1 VSAWAPA
8 AAGPPWEWPISSTGT
23 SELPAARSTK
33 IEPAKDVAS
42 AADSAVERARTP
54 ADDDLQPPG
63 IDEVVVLDYG
73 GQYSQLIARRVREC
87 GVFSELLPHHVGA
100 AEVARRRPKG
110 VILSGGPASVYA
122 DGAPPLDPALL
133 ELGVPVL
140 GICYG
145 MQLIALKLGGR
156 VQGAEV
162 GEFGRSQLT
171 VSEPGRLLAGTPA
184 EQTCW
189 MSHRDTVFAPPP
201 GFEALAASTASPV
214 AAFESAQRGIY
225 GIQFHPEVVH
235 TPYGQQVL
243 TNFLTEI
250 CGCDQDWSAASVIE
264 DQIARIRAQVGEG
277 RAICGLSGGVD
288 SSVAA
293 LLVHRAIGD
302 RLTCV
307 FVDHGLM
314 RKNEGAQVVAA
325 FRDHFKV
332 PLVAVDAE
340 DRFLD
345 KLEGVS
351 DPERKRK
358 IIGAEFIRV
367 FEEEA
372 ARLDDVEFLVQGTLY
387 SDVIESGGGTGAA
400 TIKSHHNVGGL
411 PEDLRFQLVEPLR
424 ALFKDEVRAVGA
436 ELGLPERLVWRQPF
450 PGPGLA
456 IRVVGGE
463 ATKERL
469 AILRE
474 ADAILQEEIRG
485 AGLYRDLW
493 QSFCV
498 LPDIR
503 TVGVQGDERTYGH
516 VIAIRA
522 VTSDDAMTADWA
534 RLPYDLLEQ
543 IASRMINEIRPVGR
557 VVLDITSKPPGT
569 IEWE

>member
-1 VSAWAPA
+1 MSTTTVRTGPDGPTDA
-8 AAGPPWEWPISSTGT
+8 AQRPIQ
-23 SELPAARSTK
+23 E
-33 IEPAKDVAS
+33 
-42 AADSAVERARTP
+42 
-54 ADDDLQPPG
+54 
-63 IDEVVVLDYG
+63 EVVVLDFG

-87 GVFSELLPHHVGA
+87 GVFSELLPHHVGLD
-100 AEVARRRPKG
+100 EIRRRRPKG
-110 VILSGGPASVYA
+110 VILSGGPASVYEE
-122 DGAPPLDPALL
+122 GAPALDREVL

-145 MQLIALKLGGR
+145 MQLIALELGGR
-156 VQGAEV
+156 VEGAEV
-162 GEFGRSQLT
+162 GEFGRSELA
-171 VSEPGRLLAGTPA
+171 VSQPGRLLTGTPP
-184 EQTCW
+184 QQSCW

-201 GFEALAASTASPV
+201 GFTALASSTASPV
-214 AAFESAQRGIY
+214 AAFESTERAIY

-243 TNFLTEI
+243 ANFLEGV
-250 CGCDQDWSAASVIE
+250 CGCERTWSPSSVIE
-264 DQIARIRAQVGEG
+264 EQIASIRAQVGDG

-314 RKNEGAQVVAA
+314 RKNESDQVVST
-325 FRDHFKV
+325 FRDNFQI
-332 PLVAVDAE
+332 PLIAIDASE
-340 DRFLD
+340 RFLAR
-345 KLEGVS
+345 LQGVT
-351 DPERKRK
+351 DPEQKRK
-358 IIGAEFIRV
+358 AIGAEFIRV

-372 ARLDDVEFLVQGTLY
+372 AKLDDVHFLVQGTLY
-387 SDVIESGGGTGAA
+387 SDVIESGGSTGAA

-411 PEDLRFQLVEPLR
+411 PEDLDFELVEPLR
-424 ALFKDEVRAVGA
+424 SLFKDEVRAVGE
-436 ELGLPERLVWRQPF
+436 ELGLPQRLVWRQPF

-456 IRVVGGE
+456 IRIVGGE
-463 ATKERL
+463 ATRERL
-469 AILRE
+469 ETLRE
-474 ADAILQEEIRG
+474 ADAILQDEIRK

-503 TVGVQGDERTYGH
+503 TVGVQGDVRTYGN
-516 VIAIRA
+516 VIVIRA

-543 IASRMINEIRPVGR
+543 IAARMIGEIRPVGR

>member
-1 VSAWAPA
+1 MDNVVTASTAATELADESAPVVR
-8 AAGPPWEWPISSTGT
+8 PT
-23 SELPAARSTK
+23 
-33 IEPAKDVAS
+33 
-42 AADSAVERARTP
+42 AV
-54 ADDDLQPPG
+54 
-63 IDEVVVLDYG
+63 DEVVVLDYG

-100 AEVARRRPKG
+100 EEVRRRKPKG
-110 VILSGGPASVYA
+110 LILSGGPASVYA
-122 DGAPPLDPALL
+122 DGAPKLDPELL
-133 ELGVPVL
+133 ELGIPVL

-145 MQLIALKLGGR
+145 MQLLALKLGGK
-156 VQGAEV
+156 VEGAEV

-171 VSEPGRLLAGTPA
+171 VRESGTLLEGLPL
-184 EQTCW
+184 EQSCW
-189 MSHRDTVFAPPP
+189 MSHRDTVFEAPE
-201 GFEALAASTASPV
+201 GFTALASSTASPV
-214 AAFESAQRGIY
+214 AAFESTERGIY

-235 TPYGQQVL
+235 TPYGTDVL
-243 TNFLTEI
+243 KKFLSEV
-250 CGCDQDWSAASVIE
+250 CGAELNWSAASIVE
-264 DQIARIRAQVGEG
+264 EQIARIRAQVGD
-277 RAICGLSGGVD
+277 AKVICGLSGGVD

-293 LLVHRAIGD
+293 VLVHQAIGD
-302 RLTCV
+302 QLTCI

-314 RKNEGAQVVAA
+314 RKNEGDQVIKA
-325 FRDHFKV
+325 FRDQYKI

-340 DRFLD
+340 DRFL
-345 KLEGVS
+345 KRLAGVS
-351 DPERKRK
+351 DPETKRK

-372 ARLDDVEFLVQGTLY
+372 VKIGDAKFLVQGTLY

-411 PEDLRFQLVEPLR
+411 PDDLEFELVEPLR

-456 IRVVGGE
+456 IRIVGGE
-463 ATKERL
+463 ATKQRL
-469 AILRE
+469 DVLRD
-474 ADAILQEEIRG
+474 ADYILQDEIRN
-485 AGLYRDLW
+485 AGLYRELW

-498 LPDIR
+498 LPDVR
-503 TVGVQGDERTYGH
+503 TVGVQGDERTYGY
-516 VIAIRA
+516 VVVIRA

-543 IASRMINEIRPVGR
+543 IASRMINELREVNR